1 MSEEVAV
8 ETDGETCI
16 GRWERDPKERG
27 LPQKLDGRETGAAL
41 RPSRGGP
48 CPHLRSG
55 TPAGR
60 FCWRKSQA
68 ELASEPFGLFEYY
81 IGV

>member
-27 LPQKLDGRETGAAL
+27 RPQKLDGRETGPARTFAPGLQPLDARGDNCVVEAL
-41 RPSRGGP
+41 G
-48 CPHLRSG
+48 LRSFVS
-55 TPAGR
+55 AA
-60 FCWRKSQA
+60 A
-68 ELASEPFGLFEYY
+68 EN
-81 IGV
+81 